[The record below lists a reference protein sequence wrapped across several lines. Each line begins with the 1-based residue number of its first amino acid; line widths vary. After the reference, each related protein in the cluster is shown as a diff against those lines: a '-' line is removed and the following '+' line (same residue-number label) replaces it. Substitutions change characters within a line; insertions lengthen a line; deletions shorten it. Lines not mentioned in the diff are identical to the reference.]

1 MIVRTGI
8 RIVMGLAIMGLPLL
22 ATTFAIASPSPD
34 RRVALVVGNSA
45 YEHTIRLDNPSR
57 DARAV
62 ADKLQQLGF
71 TVIEGYDLDK
81 IGMDAK
87 VQEFARSVRDADLGL
102 FFYAGH
108 GMQVNG
114 RNYLVPVDALFE
126 DPSDLDFN
134 AVPMD
139 FVTRQMRY
147 DVGVRLVVLDAC
159 RDNPLSRSL
168 ARSMGGGTRSA
179 SVSDGLAKIEIGG
192 DGSEGT
198 AIIFATSPD
207 EVAYDGE
214 GTDHSPFT
222 QAFLDQIEA
231 PDTDIQVVM
240 SRVTGQVLEATK
252 NKQRPW
258 ISASLTGEVYL
269 NPNGQLETEN
279 RLASLEPAVSVS
291 TTPARVV
298 PAAPELELATAPIG
312 GGADDADTLQRE
324 TALYNIARESG
335 QRADYEA
342 YIETFPNGLYVVN
355 ARKHIE
361 RLRQSGAGQHVAS
374 LDPHAGTASSAP
386 GPLVAASPATP
397 QMDAA
402 LRTMP
407 SGAGTESVLGLDR
420 SKRKELQL
428 RLNLAGFNSGTP
440 DGVFGPN
447 TRNAIIAW
455 QNARGVHVS
464 GYMNRPQYDLLVRQT
479 QAALAAYVPPAPKVT
494 TPRKTRSY
502 AKKKRYSKPR
512 VVGRVQQRRSRSG
525 DAAGAAF
532 MGGLI
537 GGVIGGAIGR

>member
-1 MIVRTGI
+1 MIVRTAIGL
-8 RIVMGLAIMGLPLL
+8 VVGLAIMGLSLF
-22 ATTFAIASPSPD
+22 TTTLAIAAPPPEK
-34 RRVALVVGNSA
+34 RVALVVGNSA

-62 ADKLQQLGF
+62 ADKLQRLGF

-114 RNYLVPVDALFE
+114 RNYLVPVDAMFE

-179 SVSDGLAKIEIGG
+179 QVSDGLAKIEIGG

-214 GTDHSPFT
+214 GTNHSPFT
-222 QAFLDQIEA
+222 QAFLDQVDA

-269 NPNGQLETEN
+269 NPQSQPDAEN

-291 TTPARVV
+291 TSPARVV
-298 PAAPELELATAPIG
+298 PAAPELGLAAAATSG
-312 GGADDADTLQRE
+312 GSDDADSLARE

-335 QRADYEA
+335 LRADYEA
-342 YIETFPNGLYVVN
+342 YVETFPNGLYVVN

-361 RLRQSGAGQHVAS
+361 RLRGAGQAAVVAS
-374 LDPHAGTASSAP
+374 LDPSTGAQVSRQDP
-386 GPLVAASPATP
+386 VAAANPATP
-397 QMDAA
+397 KVDTA
-402 LRTMP
+402 LRTLP

-420 SKRKELQL
+420 QKRKELQL

-440 DGVFGPN
+440 DGIFGPN

-455 QNARGVHVS
+455 QSARGVHVS
-464 GYMNRPQYDLLVRQT
+464 GYMNQPQYDLLVQQT

-494 TPRKTRSY
+494 TRKKTRSY
-502 AKKKRYSKPR
+502 TKKRHSKPR
-512 VVGRVQQRRSRSG
+512 VIGRVKKRRSGSG